1 MSATPSL
8 ARTLNTIRS
17 LKDVDPYS
25 RLCAAVIA
33 TAIHD
38 TKNGDKEAETWLEEG
53 AQGLLWGLVPD
64 KETDADELLSSM
76 LMKHTKRS

>member
-1 MSATPSL
+1 MNTMPTL

-17 LKDVDPYS
+17 LKGIDPYS

-38 TKNGDKEAETWLEEG
+38 TRNGDREARAWLEDG

-64 KETDADELLSSM
+64 KDTDADELLEAMMSRYAS
-76 LMKHTKRS
+76 

>member
-1 MSATPSL
+1 MSATPTL

-17 LKDVDPYS
+17 LKGIDPYS

-38 TKNGDKEAETWLEEG
+38 TKNGDTDARSWLEDG

-64 KETDADELLSSM
+64 KDTDADELLRAM
-76 LMKHTKRS
+76 IKKHAR

>member
-17 LKDVDPYS
+17 LKGVDPYS

-38 TKNGDKEAETWLEEG
+38 TKNGDTEAKHWLEEG

-64 KETDADELLSSM
+64 KETDADELLSAM
-76 LMKHTKRS
+76 LMKHTK

>member
-38 TKNGDKEAETWLEEG
+38 TRNGDKEARTWLEEG

-64 KETDADELLSSM
+64 KETDADDLLSSM
-76 LMKHTKRS
+76 LMKHTK

>member
-17 LKDVDPYS
+17 LKGVDPYS

-38 TKNGDKEAETWLEEG
+38 TKNGDKDAKLWLEDG

-64 KETDADELLSSM
+64 KDTDADELLRAM
-76 LMKHTKRS
+76 VAKHTR

>member
-38 TKNGDKEAETWLEEG
+38 TKNGDEEAATWLQEG

-76 LMKHTKRS
+76 LIKHTK

>member
-1 MSATPSL
+1 MSAVPSL

-17 LKDVDPYS
+17 LKGVDPYS

-38 TKNGDKEAETWLEEG
+38 TRNGDEEAQSWLEDG

-64 KETDADELLSSM
+64 KDTDADELLRAM
-76 LMKHTKRS
+76 IAKHTR

>member
-17 LKDVDPYS
+17 LKGIDPYS

-38 TKNGDKEAETWLEEG
+38 TKNGDTEARSWLEDG

-64 KETDADELLSSM
+64 KDTDADELLRAM
-76 LMKHTKRS
+76 IKKHAR